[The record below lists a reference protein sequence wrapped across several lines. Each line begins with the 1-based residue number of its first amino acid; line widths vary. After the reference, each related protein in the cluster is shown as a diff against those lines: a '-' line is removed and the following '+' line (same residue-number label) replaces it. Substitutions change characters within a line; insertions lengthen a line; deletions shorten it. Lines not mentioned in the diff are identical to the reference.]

1 MLKPA
6 PLSLAQWPEM
16 GLDDSMSELA
26 IRGRHAILS
35 PYINNLILI
44 IVSQ

>member
-16 GLDDSMSELA
+16 GLDDSMSAA
-26 IRGRHAILS
+26 IRGRHAILG
-35 PYINNLILI
+35 PYINNLTLI